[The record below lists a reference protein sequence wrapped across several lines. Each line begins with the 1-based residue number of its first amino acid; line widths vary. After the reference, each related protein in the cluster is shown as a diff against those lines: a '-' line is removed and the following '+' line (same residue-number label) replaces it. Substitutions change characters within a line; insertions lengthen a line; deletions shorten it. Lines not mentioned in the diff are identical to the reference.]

1 VNIFSGGRE
10 NGLRDEHV
18 ADMRVA
24 HGDAKTFRERSVNI
38 AMVARERRSEDIS
51 HAKKNEL
58 TINNRAEGTACS
70 CFSYTPTHACARNS
84 RTVLCFRTCE
94 SFY

>member
-38 AMVARERRSEDIS
+38 AMVAREGICLLKMCIFYSLDRRSE
-51 HAKKNEL
+51 HFFGW
-58 TINNRAEGTACS
+58 T
-70 CFSYTPTHACARNS
+70 
-84 RTVLCFRTCE
+84 
-94 SFY
+94 